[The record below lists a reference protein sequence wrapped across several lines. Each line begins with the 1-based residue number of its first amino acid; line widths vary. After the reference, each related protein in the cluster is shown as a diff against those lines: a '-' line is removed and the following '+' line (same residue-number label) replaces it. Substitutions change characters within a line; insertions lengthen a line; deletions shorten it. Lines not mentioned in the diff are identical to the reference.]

1 MLTVEKAVLKI
12 LLTFAILSVICC
24 AFWQLGW
31 LTSANEAAI
40 LFAITGG
47 VIAID
52 LAWTFLRKK
61 IQNRT

>member
-1 MLTVEKAVLKI
+1 MKKTVLKI
-12 LLTFAILSVICC
+12 LLTFAILSAICC
-24 AFWQLGW
+24 AFWQLRW

>member
-1 MLTVEKAVLKI
+1 MLTVKKAVLKI
-12 LLTFAILSVICC
+12 LLTFAILSMICC
-24 AFWQLGW
+24 AFWQLRW
-31 LTSANEAAI
+31 LTSANEAVI

-61 IQNRT
+61 MQS

>member
-1 MLTVEKAVLKI
+1 MLTVKKAVLKI

-31 LTSANEAAI
+31 LTSASEAAI

-47 VIAID
+47 VFAID
-52 LAWTFLRKK
+52 LTWSFLKK
-61 IQNRT
+61 NIRN

>member
-1 MLTVEKAVLKI
+1 MRTVKKAVLKI

-24 AFWQLGW
+24 AFWQLRW
-31 LTSANEAAI
+31 LTSASEAAT

>member
-1 MLTVEKAVLKI
+1 MRTVKKTGLKI

-31 LTSANEAAI
+31 LTSAREIAT

-61 IQNRT
+61 MQS

>member
-1 MLTVEKAVLKI
+1 MRTVKKAVLKI
-12 LLTFAILSVICC
+12 LLTFAILSAICR
-24 AFWQLGW
+24 AFWQLRW
-31 LTSANEAAI
+31 LTFASEVAT
-40 LFAITGG
+40 LFAITGA

>member
-12 LLTFAILSVICC
+12 LLTFAILSAICC
-24 AFWQLGW
+24 AFWQRRW

-40 LFAITGG
+40 VCAITGG

-52 LAWTFLRKK
+52 LAWSFLKK
-61 IQNRT
+61 NIRN

>member
-1 MLTVEKAVLKI
+1 MLTVKKAVLKI
-12 LLTFAILSVICC
+12 LLTFAILSAICC
-24 AFWQLGW
+24 AFWQFRW
-31 LTSANEAAI
+31 LTSANEAVI

>member
-1 MLTVEKAVLKI
+1 MKRTVSKI

-31 LTSANEAAI
+31 LASAREIAT

-52 LAWTFLRKK
+52 LAWASLRKK
-61 IQNRT
+61 MQS

>member
-1 MLTVEKAVLKI
+1 MLTVKKAVSKI
-12 LLTFAILSVICC
+12 LLTFAILSAICC
-24 AFWQLGW
+24 VFWQLRW
-31 LTSANEAAI
+31 LTSASEAAI

>member
-1 MLTVEKAVLKI
+1 MPTVKKAVLKI
-12 LLTFAILSVICC
+12 LLTFAILSAICC
-24 AFWQLGW
+24 AFWQLRW

-47 VIAID
+47 VFAID

>member
-1 MLTVEKAVLKI
+1 MEKAVLKI

-24 AFWQLGW
+24 AFWQLRW
-31 LTSANEAAI
+31 LTSANEAVA

>member
-1 MLTVEKAVLKI
+1 MKKTVSKI
-12 LLTFAILSVICC
+12 LLTFAILSMICC
-24 AFWQLGW
+24 AFWQLRW
-31 LTSANEAAI
+31 MTSASEAAA

>member
-1 MLTVEKAVLKI
+1 MKKAVLKI

-31 LTSANEAAI
+31 LTSASEAEI
-40 LFAITGG
+40 LFAMTGG

-52 LAWTFLRKK
+52 LAWSFLKK
-61 IQNRT
+61 NIRN

>member
-1 MLTVEKAVLKI
+1 MKKAVLKI

-24 AFWQLGW
+24 AFWQLRW
-31 LTSANEAAI
+31 LTSAREIAT

>member
-1 MLTVEKAVLKI
+1 MRTVKKAALKI
-12 LLTFAILSVICC
+12 LLTFAILSVICL

-31 LTSANEAAI
+31 LTSASEAAI

-52 LAWTFLRKK
+52 LVWTFLQKM

>member
-1 MLTVEKAVLKI
+1 MLTVKKAVLKI

-24 AFWQLGW
+24 AFWQLRW
-31 LTSANEAAI
+31 LTSASEAAI

-61 IQNRT
+61 MQS

>member
-1 MLTVEKAVLKI
+1 MLTVKKAVLKI

-24 AFWQLGW
+24 GFWQLRW
-31 LTSANEAAI
+31 LTSASEAAI
-40 LFAITGG
+40 MFAITGG

-52 LAWTFLRKK
+52 FAWTFLRKK

>member
-12 LLTFAILSVICC
+12 LLTFAILSAICC
-24 AFWQLGW
+24 AFWQLRW

-47 VIAID
+47 VFAID
-52 LAWTFLRKK
+52 LAWASLRKK
-61 IQNRT
+61 MQS

>member
-1 MLTVEKAVLKI
+1 MRTVKKTVSKI

-24 AFWQLGW
+24 AFWQLRW
-31 LTSANEAAI
+31 LTSANEAVA

>member
-1 MLTVEKAVLKI
+1 MLTVKKAVLKI

-31 LTSANEAAI
+31 LTSASEAAA

-52 LAWTFLRKK
+52 LAWSFLKK
-61 IQNRT
+61 NIRN

>member
-1 MLTVEKAVLKI
+1 MEKAVLKI

-24 AFWQLGW
+24 AFWQLRW
-31 LTSANEAAI
+31 LTSASEAAI

-61 IQNRT
+61 IQN

>member
-1 MLTVEKAVLKI
+1 MEKAVLKI
-12 LLTFAILSVICC
+12 LLTFAILSAICC
-24 AFWQLGW
+24 AFWQLRW

-61 IQNRT
+61 MQS